1 MNTQD
6 FKRKLTAVFS
16 ADVAGYSRLMGED
29 EAATVKTL
37 EAYKQVMFSLIRQ
50 HRGRVVDSPGD
61 NLLAEFASVVD
72 AVQCG
77 VAVQH
82 ELKARNADLPE
93 NRKMQ
98 FRIGINLGDVIE
110 EGERIYGDGVNIAA
124 RLESCSDPGG
134 ICVSKTAFD
143 HIETKLPLGYE
154 YLGEK
159 EVKNIAKP
167 VGAYR
172 VLMEPRV
179 TVAGTKGKDSSV
191 PLWRRKGVLAG
202 EVAVL
207 VLIVGLVIWNFY
219 WRAPKTEPV
228 SKEKMAFPLPDKPSI
243 AVLPFTNMSGS
254 PEQEYFSDGMTE
266 DLITDLSKISG
277 IFVIARNS
285 TFNYKGKPVKIRQ
298 VAEELGVRYVLEGS
312 VRRVGDQM
320 RINAQLI
327 DAATGQH
334 LWAERYDGS
343 MRDVFSLQ
351 DRINQKIVAA
361 LAVKLTPLEKM
372 LVTEKGTSDP
382 AAYEEFLKGREYYFK
397 FTKEDFVKAEACFKR
412 AIELDPNFSRA
423 TASLASLYYY
433 ASSVGMQAA
442 FKISYEAARMRARLY
457 LMEAMKKPTS
467 IAYMVAGSM
476 DLTLRQ
482 YDEALSL
489 VEKALALDPSDPACN
504 TVLGWTLFMYGRP
517 KDGMEYVKI
526 GMRLDPLNPARYL
539 AWIGY
544 GLFCLNEWQGAAA
557 AIEKALK
564 LNPDLAIPAAAF
576 LAASYAHLGRDKEA
590 KAAAQTFRRGSP
602 APRFF
607 PAGVMYFFPFKDRAL
622 AESFEEDLKRVGLL
636 DPGPEYIHVSK
647 EDQIS
652 GEDLRTFLYPSKISG
667 VVADGSLFSQEFA
680 KDGTVT
686 MRGSYLP
693 GGVET
698 GKSWLE
704 GDKIWMQFQKFAGGL
719 PFCVTTFR
727 NPRGTPRGND
737 EYVGFSDLTQTT
749 YSRVQ

>member
-1 MNTQD
+1 MTEERA
-6 FKRKLTAVFS
+6 KRKMSAILS
-16 ADVAGYSRLMGED
+16 ADVKGYSRLMSQD
-29 EAATVKTL
+29 EEGTVKAL
-37 EAYKQVMFSLIRQ
+37 KQYRETVAGFVSE

-61 NLLAEFASVVD
+61 NILAEFGSVVD
-72 AVQCG
+72 ATRC
-77 VAVQH
+77 AVEIQKT
-82 ELKARNADLPE
+82 LKGKNEALPDD
-93 NRKMQ
+93 RKME
-98 FRIGINLGDVIE
+98 FRIGVNLGDVIE
-110 EGERIYGDGVNIAA
+110 EEGRIYGDGVNIAA
-124 RLESCSDPGG
+124 RLEGLAEGGG
-134 ICVSKTAFD
+134 ICISGTAFD
-143 HIETKLPLGYE
+143 HAKNKLAAGYQ
-154 YLGEK
+154 YLGK
-159 EVKNIAKP
+159 QTVKNIPDP
-167 VGAYR
+167 VRVYK
-172 VLMEPRV
+172 VLMEPEKAGKIIGEKGPRGLHWRWAAASV
-179 TVAGTKGKDSSV
+179 VVLVAGA
-191 PLWRRKGVLAG
+191 LA
-202 EVAVL
+202 L
-207 VLIVGLVIWNFY
+207 WNFY
-219 WRAPKTEPV
+219 FRPPPIEPA
-228 SKEKMAFPLPDKPSI
+228 SKEKMAFPIPDKPSI
-243 AVLPFTNMSGS
+243 AVLPFVNMSDD
-254 PEQEYFSDGMTE
+254 PQQEYFSDGMTE

-285 TFNYKGKPVKIRQ
+285 TFVYKGKPVKIRQ

-312 VRRVGDQM
+312 VRRAGDQV

-327 DAATGQH
+327 DATTGQH

-382 AAYEEFLKGREYYFK
+382 AAYEEFLKGREHYFK
-397 FTKEDFVKAEACFKR
+397 FTKEDLVKAEACFKR
-412 AIELDPNFSRA
+412 AIEVDPNFSQA
-423 TASLASLYYY
+423 TASLALLYYQ
-433 ASSVGMQAA
+433 ASGVGMNAA
-442 FKISYEAARMRARLY
+442 LKISYEVGRMRARLY

-467 IAYMVAGSM
+467 IAYMVAGHM
-476 DLTLRQ
+476 DLNLRQ

-517 KDGMEYVKI
+517 KEGMEYVKT

-539 AWIGY
+539 ALIGY
-544 GLFCLNEWQGAAA
+544 GHFCLNEWQEAAA

-564 LNPDLAIPAAAF
+564 LNPNLAIPAGAF

-602 APRFF
+602 APHF
-607 PAGVMYFFPFKDRAL
+607 PPAQTMYNFPFKDRGL
-622 AESFEEDLKRVGLL
+622 ADSFEEDLKRVGVL

-652 GEDLRTFLYPSKISG
+652 GEDLRAFYYPSKISG
-667 VVADGSLFSQEFA
+667 VGSDGSQFSQEFA

-686 MRGSYLP
+686 MRSTFLP

-698 GKSWLE
+698 GKSWSE
-704 GDKIWMQFQKFAGGL
+704 GDKIWIQFQKLMGGL
-719 PFCVTTFR
+719 AFCRTTFR

-737 EYVGFSDLTQTT
+737 EYVVFSDITQSTI
-749 YSRVQ
+749 SRVQ